1 MTDETTHVE
10 PSLSDLFEMDDTT
23 EETVTEVS
31 EDANDTDVVSMSET
45 DGETETESEESET
58 EVVEEKAEDDKYS
71 QLEKQLKDTRE
82 YATQVNQKAQNIIQ
96 KFEAGEDLSVE
107 EIQELKSSMKNP
119 EPEANEMAEIVSA
132 VGQQLPLAMQILK
145 DNTDTTDEQLQAAVS
160 AFDTFAASDPTIVK
174 ELIAQDPA
182 ARASYVLKRGKELVA
197 AHEAVKEHGS
207 LVAALTNKSSMDEE
221 SIRSEIEAEIKAKYE
236 EKYKNYVSP
245 MKKGKPKIGGSAP
258 STSTKSDE
266 SESISLQSIGL
277 M

>member
-23 EETVTEVS
+23 EETVTEA
-31 EDANDTDVVSMSET
+31 EPEATEETMEATDEG
-45 DGETETESEESET
+45 GETETESEESET

-82 YATQVNQKAQNIIQ
+82 YATQVNQKAQSIIQ
-96 KFEAGEDLSVE
+96 KFEAGEDLSAE
-107 EIQELKSSMKNP
+107 EIQELKGSMKNP

-182 ARASYVLKRGKELVA
+182 ARASYVLKRGKELVTA
-197 AHEAVKEHGS
+197 YEAVQEHGS